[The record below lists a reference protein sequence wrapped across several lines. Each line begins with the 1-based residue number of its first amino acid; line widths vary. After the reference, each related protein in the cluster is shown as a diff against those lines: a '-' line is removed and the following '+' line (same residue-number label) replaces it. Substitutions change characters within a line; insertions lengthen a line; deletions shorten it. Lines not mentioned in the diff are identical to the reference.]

1 MDAPHTGTTVIAVS
15 YFDGVIVGADS
26 RVTMGQYISN
36 RASSKL
42 TPLTDNVW
50 LLRSG
55 STGDA
60 QAVADYVRYWACSHA
75 VDLDMEPTVLSVA
88 NLVKQLCYNNKQ
100 LSAALIVAGW
110 DRLKGGQVYCLPMG
124 GTLVQEKWAADG
136 SGSLF
141 LLGYM
146 DSIFREDIGQAEA
159 EEMVTTALSLAMT
172 RDGSS
177 GGMIRLAICDKSGN
191 THRSIAGDKVKVSWD
206 EALDAPIA
214 VQ

>member
-60 QAVADYVRYWACSHA
+60 QAVADYG
-75 VDLDMEPTVLSVA
+75 EPSWPGATL
-88 NLVKQLCYNNKQ
+88 NLP
-100 LSAALIVAGW
+100 
-110 DRLKGGQVYCLPMG
+110 KG
-124 GTLVQEKWAADG
+124 TFW
-136 SGSLF
+136 
-141 LLGYM
+141 
-146 DSIFREDIGQAEA
+146 
-159 EEMVTTALSLAMT
+159 
-172 RDGSS
+172 
-177 GGMIRLAICDKSGN
+177 
-191 THRSIAGDKVKVSWD
+191 
-206 EALDAPIA
+206 
-214 VQ
+214 